1 LCIIAR
7 MTRNDEIR
15 QTLRLAGPIAASQV
29 SDMLTITAD
38 AVMVGALG
46 PAALAAVTLAGSATT
61 PVMLFAVGFTVA
73 MSAPAAAAW
82 ELKNLGRLSEV
93 FRTGQG
99 ISLMVT
105 LLLVMVLL
113 AASPLLHLLGSP
125 DQVTQLAIPY
135 LRWYVASFFFRI
147 WFGTYKQTIEAMG
160 NTRLPMMVALVSN
173 LANVFMN
180 AVLIDGWFGLPAMGV
195 EGAGIATFLSRVLS
209 VALIATAWRR
219 MQSTAAVRHSQ
230 PEPDVQLRRSLLLSG
245 ASIGAQI
252 TIEVLA
258 FAGGAIMMGWLGTTA
273 LAAHQVA
280 INIAS
285 ITFMVAL
292 AIGTAATYRMA
303 AAQASA
309 DPARVRMA
317 GSTALGIIIA
327 FEILTAAAFIML
339 RHVLP
344 TWYIAEPEV
353 IALAAHLLL
362 FAAAFQI
369 FDGVQAVGLGIL
381 RGLHDTTIPTRIVI
395 VSYLC
400 IALPL
405 SYLLGFH
412 TSLGP
417 TGIWLGYVAG
427 LIFSSTGFVWR
438 FRSLTRT
445 IR

>member
-1 LCIIAR
+1 
-7 MTRNDEIR
+7 MTRNDEFR

-173 LANVFMN
+173 LANVLMN

-195 EGAGIATFLSRVLS
+195 EGAGVATFLSRVLS
-209 VALIATAWRR
+209 VALIAIAWRR
-219 MQSTAAVRHSQ
+219 MQSTLAVRQSQ
-230 PEPDVQLRRSLLLSG
+230 PEPDTQLRRSLLLSG

-381 RGLHDTTIPTRIVI
+381 RGLHDTTVPTRIVV
-395 VSYLC
+395 VSYLV
-400 IALPL
+400 IALPM

-417 TGIWLGYVAG
+417 TGIWLGYVSG

-438 FRSLTRT
+438 FLSLTRSV
-445 IR
+445 R